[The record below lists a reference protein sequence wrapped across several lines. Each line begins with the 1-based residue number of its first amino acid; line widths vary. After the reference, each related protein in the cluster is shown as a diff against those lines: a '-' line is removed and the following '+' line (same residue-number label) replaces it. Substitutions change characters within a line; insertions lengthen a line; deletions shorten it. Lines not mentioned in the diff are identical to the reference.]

1 MPKYNRLEKRRWL
14 ALLGMFIATFFYF
27 WGLGLQQS
35 ISYLPEALRKDMGA
49 YNKRR
54 CAYVFYAANDGYAC
68 SAIVNMMRL
77 RRLGEGLPSDVDL
90 ILIASDGLSKEI
102 RHVAIETAQAYV
114 YNATSFPAQLPQPLG
129 HMSGYY
135 NESGNKFLAFLL
147 PTTIYR
153 RLILLDADCLI
164 LRAPHHLF
172 ELPDEIPY
180 AAPKAY
186 WYWKKRKFQDSAFWK
201 VRSLRRSRQ
210 DFLTS
215 WFMTVG

>member
-1 MPKYNRLEKRRWL
+1 
-14 ALLGMFIATFFYF
+14 
-27 WGLGLQQS
+27 
-35 ISYLPEALRKDMGA
+35 
-49 YNKRR
+49 
-54 CAYVFYAANDGYAC
+54 
-68 SAIVNMMRL
+68 
-77 RRLGEGLPSDVDL
+77 
-90 ILIASDGLSKEI
+90 
-102 RHVAIETAQAYV
+102 
-114 YNATSFPAQLPQPLG
+114 
-129 HMSGYY
+129 MSGYY

-215 WFMTVG
+215 WFMTIRPSTSTFERLRRKLYELIEQGIKDVYDMDLFNIALGEDVTALPPVYGMLDFEFSENDNTEMGATLDEIINGEKAQVIFVVLLSH